1 MALYKV
7 GTIVNTHG
15 IKGEVRVIATT
26 DFPAERFVPGNRMV
40 IDQKMNVSVE
50 IATVRKHKQFIL
62 LSFKDLQNINFIE
75 KYKGLEIFVDE
86 TKVPQLDQ
94 NEYFYH
100 DIVGLSIINNE
111 NQDVIGTVKEILELP
126 ANDVWVIQRKQG
138 SDLLLPF
145 TSQVVQ
151 EIDLNNRVAKVNL
164 LEEWVADEN

>member
-1 MALYKV
+1 MSLYKV

-15 IKGEVRVIATT
+15 IKGEVRVISTT
-26 DFPAERFVPGNRMV
+26 DFSTERFVPGNKMV
-40 IDQKMNVSVE
+40 IGAKNNVEVE
-50 IATVRKHKQFIL
+50 IATVRNHKQFIL

-75 KYKGLEIFVDE
+75 KYKGMDLMVDD
-86 TKVPQLDQ
+86 TQIPVLDQ

-111 NQDVIGTVKEILELP
+111 DQSVIGTVKEILELP

-138 SDLLLPF
+138 SDLLIPF
-145 TSQVVQ
+145 TEQVVK
-151 EIDLNNRVAKVNL
+151 EINLDDKTAKVVL

>member
-15 IKGEVRVIATT
+15 IKGEVRLIATT
-26 DFPAERFVPGNRMV
+26 DFSAERFVPGNKMV
-40 IDQKMNVSVE
+40 IDSKLKVEVE

-75 KYKGLEIFVDE
+75 KYKGMDLFVDD
-86 TKVPQLDQ
+86 TQIPTLDQ

-100 DIVGLSIINNE
+100 DIIGLSIINNDD
-111 NQDVIGTVKEILELP
+111 QSVIGTVKEILELP
-126 ANDVWVIQRKQG
+126 ANDVWVVKRTQG
-138 SDLLLPF
+138 ADLLFPF
-145 TSQVVQ
+145 TEQVVK
-151 EIDLNNRVAKVNL
+151 EINLEDKTAKVIL